1 MYCRSCGSKLED
13 GKAFCGNCG
22 TPVQPESAAKAPTET
37 PAPAD
42 DAKKNR
48 IGNRFCIISML
59 LLFIPSVIVIPLTF
73 IRMMDY
79 TITDPVIL
87 VMIVPYFLMVI
98 SSYALMIIARVKYP
112 TKLSK
117 VMMIVYCVLFALAV
131 LIGAI
136 LLIFVVLADCGG
148 QCVDCV
154 HHF

>member
-22 TPVQPESAAKAPTET
+22 TPVQPESAAKAPSET
-37 PAPAD
+37 PASAD

-59 LLFIPSVIVIPLTF
+59 LLFVPSGIMIPLAVTRAADAYF
-73 IRMMDY
+73 TAATAMIVALAY
-79 TITDPVIL
+79 LFTVIL
-87 VMIVPYFLMVI
+87 AYGLM
-98 SSYALMIIARVKYP
+98 LIARAQYA

-117 VMMIVYCVLFALAV
+117 VMMVIYTIIFVLAV
-131 LIGAI
+131 VFGG
-136 LLIFVVLADCGG
+136 IFMIFAVIDCGSDF
-148 QCVDCV
+148 VECV